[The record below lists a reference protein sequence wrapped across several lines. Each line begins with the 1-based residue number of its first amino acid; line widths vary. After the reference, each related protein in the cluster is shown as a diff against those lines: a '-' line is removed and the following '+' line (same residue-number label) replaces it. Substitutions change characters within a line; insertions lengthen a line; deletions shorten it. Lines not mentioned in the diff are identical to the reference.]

1 MPTKQVI
8 KMGLKLVT
16 LVDKIDERMSP
27 LQRSCEEHGL
37 KLEVVGVGTTWK
49 RNAFK
54 FRVLEK
60 YLQSEGVDDDDVLL
74 LVDAFDVVMNAGESD
89 LMERYLAQNA
99 DVVFS
104 AEANYYF
111 READLSQKY
120 WRIYPRQEGSVY
132 HFLNSG
138 TFMARASALK
148 ALLSEISVTYG
159 VDYQDDDQLYQVRSD
174 QYLYSRYYVDA
185 TLGLVHPKFTIK
197 LDSEQ
202 KLFGCSGGRMC
213 VASWGRV
220 SEIQDY
226 LFFKYERR
234 MLKTFWIKE
243 TQENC
248 RDLSFSGRQFHNTLT
263 GSSPAIIHLP
273 GTYTRFETVL
283 NKIKGKPTFNR
294 WTWARPLALVL
305 SFIAFL
311 RSVVNFW
318 YISQVNKGVTE
329 IKDIFPIQ
337 KGADLTRFA
346 DGGYFRSGR
355 CYPKD
360 NPFTI

>member
-1 MPTKQVI
+1 
-8 KMGLKLVT
+8 MGLKLVT
-16 LVDKIDERMSP
+16 LVDKVDERMSP
-27 LQRSCEEHGL
+27 LQRSCEEYGL
-37 KLEVVGVGTTWK
+37 QLEVVVGTTWK

-54 FRVLEK
+54 FRVLEQ
-60 YLQSEGVDDDDVLL
+60 YLLSEEVDDDDVLL
-74 LVDAFDVVMNAGESD
+74 LVDAFDVVVNAGEQD
-89 LMERYLAQNA
+89 IMKRYLTQDA

-111 READLSQKY
+111 READLSLKY

-138 TFMARASALK
+138 TFMARAWALK
-148 ALLSEISVTYG
+148 SLLTEISATYA

-174 QYLYSRYYVDA
+174 QYLYSRYYVDT
-185 TLGLVHPKFTIK
+185 TLGLVNPKFTIK
-197 LDSEQ
+197 LDAKQ
-202 KLFGCSGGRMC
+202 DLFGCSGGRMC

-248 RDLSFSGRQFHNTLT
+248 RDLKFSDGQFHNTLT
-263 GSSPAIIHLP
+263 GSSPVIIHLP

-283 NKIKGKPTFNR
+283 SKIKGRATFTR
-294 WTWARPLALVL
+294 WTWARPLALAL
-305 SFIAFL
+305 SLVAFL
-311 RSVVNFW
+311 RSVVNYG
-318 YISQVNKGVTE
+318 YIRSVNGGITG
-329 IKDIFPIQ
+329 IKDIFPLQ
-337 KGADLTRFA
+337 RNTDLSRFA
-346 DGGYFRSGR
+346 DSSTFQSGK